1 VDPGLS
7 VLRGLLEV
15 GSGICLLLKHIKE
28 IGISQILVVMI
39 SYDEDALI
47 NGIQISILIA

>member
-1 VDPGLS
+1 MS
-7 VLRGLLEV
+7 VLRCLLEA
-15 GSGICLLLKHIKE
+15 GSGSLLLLKRIMGFE
-28 IGISQILVVMI
+28 ISEIFVVMI